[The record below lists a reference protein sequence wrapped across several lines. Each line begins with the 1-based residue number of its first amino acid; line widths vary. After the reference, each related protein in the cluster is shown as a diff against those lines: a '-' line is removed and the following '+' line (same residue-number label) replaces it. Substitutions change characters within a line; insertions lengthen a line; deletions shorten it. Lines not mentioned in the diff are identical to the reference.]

1 MAEDDKFPENEIGSG
16 LSWSS
21 DTGDTGLVPLN
32 SDIDDEIDDDE
43 EDFVVSSDER
53 LTADEEVKASTI
65 ERMRAAD
72 SLRRWADSEN
82 PENVAILRR
91 LEADLRAGNRLN
103 EWATFA
109 LEDLL
114 RPPRQDS
121 EDSLLARLAAIVIFL
136 RNLFLFLPVA
146 LTWIAIDKAAD
157 AYTKFAG
164 SGTTFLQAW
173 QQKVE
178 ALPIIGKPT
187 LGHIALLDFWII
199 AALIVLTAFG
209 QVLEIAADKQTRAS
223 DLQRDLAFRNVI
235 IEVGLF
241 LHGFR
246 QITPA
251 ALKGGLSEAVN
262 QLAQATTAIKDTLL
276 DVREVSSSAAD
287 TLANFSRIAVG
298 EFEPAA
304 RRLDQ
309 IVQSLGSA
317 AETHKGLGD
326 LVRNLQRDM
335 GLSLEKMKE
344 GMDGLG
350 VVLDSRLS
358 DNTVKLEQA
367 LRGII
372 RETEGAASGLRDA
385 AVAAGEVA
393 RVMKKQAEAI

>member
-1 MAEDDKFPENEIGSG
+1 
-16 LSWSS
+16 
-21 DTGDTGLVPLN
+21 
-32 SDIDDEIDDDE
+32 
-43 EDFVVSSDER
+43 
-53 LTADEEVKASTI
+53 
-65 ERMRAAD
+65 
-72 SLRRWADSEN
+72 
-82 PENVAILRR
+82 
-91 LEADLRAGNRLN
+91 
-103 EWATFA
+103 
-109 LEDLL
+109 
-114 RPPRQDS
+114 
-121 EDSLLARLAAIVIFL
+121 
-136 RNLFLFLPVA
+136 
-146 LTWIAIDKAAD
+146 
-157 AYTKFAG
+157 
-164 SGTTFLQAW
+164 
-173 QQKVE
+173 
-178 ALPIIGKPT
+178 
-187 LGHIALLDFWII
+187 LDFWII
-199 AALIVLTAFG
+199 AALIVLTAVG

-223 DLQRDLAFRNVI
+223 DLRRDLAFRSVI

-372 RETEGAASGLRDA
+372 RETEGAAIGLRDA